1 VPAEQAA
8 AAYLARLAPNSRRF
22 VLARL
27 RKVAPLLAGPDGTV
41 AWHDVGYVRLSW
53 IRDRLQSDGTTPLMI
68 NLTLIVLRGV
78 ARAGAELGFISEE
91 RADSLHLV
99 RGLPVPHNRPAP
111 GQVLAPNVVAA
122 VFAVCWQDRSIAGL
136 RDLALLHGIYWAGL
150 STAELAS
157 LRVDDYAPSPPLLH
171 VHSARLARQRR
182 VQLVDDSAV
191 VFERWRAVRGS
202 QPGAFFL
209 RLRRGS
215 LQTGMPMTAG
225 GITQTVRHRAVF
237 AGLAPLGP
245 QDLRR
250 TAIHDLLESGV
261 SLTDVHRRLSM
272 ATADAPSVAV
282 GVSTGGQASPQ

>member
-1 VPAEQAA
+1 
-8 AAYLARLAPNSRRF
+8 
-22 VLARL
+22 LARL

-41 AWHDVGYVRLSW
+41 AWHDLGHVRLSW

-99 RGLPVPHNRPAP
+99 RGLPVPHNRPAL
-111 GQVLAPNVVAA
+111 GQVLAPNVVVA

-136 RDLALLHGIYWAGL
+136 RDLVLLHGIYWAGL

-157 LRVDDYAPSPPLLH
+157 LRVDDYTPSPPLLQ
-171 VHSARLARQRR
+171 VHSARSARQRR
-182 VQLVDDSAV
+182 VELVDESAV

-202 QPGAFFL
+202 QPGVFFFDCDEAPAD
-209 RLRRGS
+209 RHAH
-215 LQTGMPMTAG
+215 TAG
-225 GITQTVRHRAVF
+225 GITQTVRHRAVS

-245 QDLRR
+245 QIFAARR
-250 TAIHDLLESGV
+250 FTIFSN
-261 SLTDVHRRLSM
+261 
-272 ATADAPSVAV
+272 
-282 GVSTGGQASPQ
+282 QASA